1 MKKFSELI
9 SISKSVKLA
18 LEVAPETRS
27 NDDLLYLYVCN
38 MINPSVMIQPF
49 HAVLAQR
56 KSLNLPTFE
65 TVRRARQKI
74 QAKFPDLSGNE
85 ECIKARKELE
95 AEFREFARCDNG

>member
-1 MKKFSELI
+1 MKKLSELI
-9 SISKSVKLA
+9 ATSEIVKLA

-38 MINPSVMIQPF
+38 MINPSVMVQPF

-65 TVRRARQKI
+65 TVRRTRQKI
-74 QAKFPDLSGNE
+74 QAESPELSGTK
-85 ECIKARKELE
+85 ECRKARKELE